1 MDAIDQLRLVGLA
14 IYGPDW
20 QRPIARALGPLHP
33 RPRDALED
41 RLVRRWIAGE
51 RPAPGW
57 LTTALINLLRQT
69 AQLRRAEAAT
79 YDQLAQ
85 ELAA

>member
-33 RPRDALED
+33 RPRDALDD
-41 RLVRRWIAGE
+41 RLVRRWISRE
-51 RPAPGW
+51 RPAPRW
-57 LTTALINLLRQT
+57 LTTALISLLRQT
-69 AQLRRAEAAT
+69 AQLRRAEAAN
-79 YDQLAQ
+79 YEQLAEQ
-85 ELAA
+85 LSP